1 MYRLKTLIHNNWIVG
16 ITPTAFVLFIH
27 ENGSTS
33 TIQIAEYF
41 DIDVKTVTYH
51 MSHLKRGGYVER
63 DGMITVYGLAVSS
76 RTGKLTKTTR
86 NCATYKVTIEFLKYL
101 GNES

>member
-1 MYRLKTLIHNNWIVG
+1 MYRLKNLIHNNWIVG

-33 TIQIAEYF
+33 TIQIAEHF

-51 MSHLKRGGYVER
+51 LNHLKQGGYIKRV
-63 DGMITVYGLAVSS
+63 GMSTVHGLAVSS
-76 RTGKLTKTTR
+76 RNGRLTKTSR
-86 NCATYKVTIEFLKYL
+86 NCATYNVTIEFLKYL
-101 GNES
+101 RN